1 MIKDKFS
8 VDEYVFA
15 TLNIYLDIINL
26 FLLILHRAAV
36 ALSGRVL
43 NECLAFENRMHCT
56 YVRPADVVDV

>member
-26 FLLILHRAAV
+26 FLLILQIMTSDDWKTV
-36 ALSGRVL
+36 DEGSIELVDLS
-43 NECLAFENRMHCT
+43 HT
-56 YVRPADVVDV
+56 QPI